1 MYGVGREVKIWI
13 KRKEYVIFLASI
25 KHLLSKKFTVVEK
38 LALLALGER
47 VFCGKKD
54 VSKIELWVTNKNPVL
69 VVLSK
74 NLNLIWIRLTVR
86 RDSLLHF

>member
-47 VFCGKKD
+47 VFFGKKD
-54 VSKIELWVTNKNPVL
+54 VSKIELWAPIEKSFLFVL
-69 VVLSK
+69 
-74 NLNLIWIRLTVR
+74 
-86 RDSLLHF
+86 